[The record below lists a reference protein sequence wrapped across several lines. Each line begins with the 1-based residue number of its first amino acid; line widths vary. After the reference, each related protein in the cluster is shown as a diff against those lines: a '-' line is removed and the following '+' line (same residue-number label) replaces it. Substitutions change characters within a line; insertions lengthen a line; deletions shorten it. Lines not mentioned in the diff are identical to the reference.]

1 MSAAIERAAWSGYFK
16 GYNERNEARPTRLEI
31 FGELGAQPLEHN
43 LPFSGITLEESR
55 HDAPQLQIMLGNGT
69 PADMGHLTHTV
80 TGVTRITPKEAA
92 DGSDEALEIVDAAGS
107 RTLLSFTGEANFLP
121 ST

>member
-16 GYNERNEARPTRLEI
+16 EYNKRNEARPTRLEI

-43 LPFSGITLEESR
+43 LLFTGITLEETR
-55 HDAPQLQIMLGNGT
+55 HDAPQLQIMLGNKT
-69 PADMGHLTHTV
+69 SADMGHLTHTV
-80 TGVTRITPKEAA
+80 TDVTRITPKEAS
-92 DGSDEALEIVDAAGS
+92 DGSDDALEIEDSAGS

-121 ST
+121 TT